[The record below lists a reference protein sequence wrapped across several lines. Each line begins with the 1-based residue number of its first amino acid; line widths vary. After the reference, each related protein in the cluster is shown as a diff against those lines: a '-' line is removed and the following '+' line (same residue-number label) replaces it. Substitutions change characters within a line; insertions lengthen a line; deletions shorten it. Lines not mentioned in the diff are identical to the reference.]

1 MSMRSYSRRRSALRR
16 ARPRT
21 GVPSRPAILNRR
33 GGTPRIEMPFARHSA
48 YSFSKISVQKNAPP
62 SGGIY
67 GLSNAQGW
75 IYIHAADNIQAALL
89 NHLGHIDPLA
99 DFRGAT
105 G

>member
-1 MSMRSYSRRRSALRR
+1 
-16 ARPRT
+16 
-21 GVPSRPAILNRR
+21 
-33 GGTPRIEMPFARHSA
+33 MPFARHSA

-105 G
+105 GFTFELCEAGQRADRCNRLIEELNPLMS